1 MNRKKPWEGY
11 SCLLPAF
18 LFAHIFIEREMS
30 GYEAASVPCIEINL
44 IYFDAIKLILISGS
58 AKRILI
64 STAVACFEAP
74 FCSLWHNPLLSVCK
88 PSWNPT
94 QRLVSLWLT
103 VNWTLSRFRLTRLAV
118 PQDFHNQ
125 NLHVIKRKDFE
136 IKCVNDHLKLN
147 SLIKQILST
156 YHLRQCMNI
165 SLENLDVDIYRVNK
179 KKKQRIIIHFWKTA
193 HLPLP

>member
-1 MNRKKPWEGY
+1 MSKR
-11 SCLLPAF
+11 
-18 LFAHIFIEREMS
+18 LFAPS
-30 GYEAASVPCIEINL
+30 GITP
-44 IYFDAIKLILISGS
+44 
-58 AKRILI
+58 
-64 STAVACFEAP
+64 
-74 FCSLWHNPLLSVCK
+74 SVCK

-179 KKKQRIIIHFWKTA
+179 KKNNGSLYISGKPPTYPSPKSLKGKCWLRGGVGGQFPRSV
-193 HLPLP
+193 